1 MYLCT
6 KIKSDL
12 KSMTKEEIE
21 SLIKKKETEL
31 QQLIALQGMFSSDEF
46 TKRIDIRLDDINK
59 LKKLLNK

>member
-1 MYLCT
+1 
-6 KIKSDL
+6 
-12 KSMTKEEIE
+12 MTKEEIE

-31 QQLIALQGMFSSDEF
+31 QQLIALQGMFSPDEF